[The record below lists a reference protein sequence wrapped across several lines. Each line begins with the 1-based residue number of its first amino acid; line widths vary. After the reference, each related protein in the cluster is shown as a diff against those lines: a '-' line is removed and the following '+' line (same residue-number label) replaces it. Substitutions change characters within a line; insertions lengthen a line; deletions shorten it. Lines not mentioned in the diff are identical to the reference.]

1 VKLSPALAAAYHRCL
16 FLAKLDA
23 ADHASSHLL
32 KVKMNV
38 TINDLM
44 VDQVMTTT
52 PHQTISHVRQVM
64 RDNSVS
70 CMPVVDS
77 NGEPVGIV
85 TSTDLLQ
92 DHPDGKPISQI
103 IGDKVFTVPRYGDVS
118 LAARMMRNHK
128 IHHVVVTDEKK
139 VVGLVSSYDLLKLVE
154 NHRFVMKN
162 APTIPKK
169 GGGKRRKDEVLG
181 SSDDDHA

>member
-1 VKLSPALAAAYHRCL
+1 
-16 FLAKLDA
+16 
-23 ADHASSHLL
+23 
-32 KVKMNV
+32 MNV

-44 VDQVMTTT
+44 VEQVMTTT
-52 PHQTISHVRQVM
+52 PHQTVEHVRHVM

-77 NGEPVGIV
+77 DDQPVGMV
-85 TSTDLLQ
+85 TSTDLLK
-92 DHPDGKPISQI
+92 DYPDGKPISQI
-103 IGDKVFTVPRYGDVS
+103 MGEKVFTVPRYGDVS
-118 LAARMMRNHK
+118 LAARIMRNHK

-162 APTIPKK
+162 APSTPKK
-169 GGGKRRKDEVLG
+169 GGGKRRKDEILG
-181 SSDDDHA
+181 PPDDSV